1 MRFQPEYPALLLA
14 ILALACALPAAA
26 LHVDPNS
33 TTAPGATPLV
43 LGPDGLERV
52 EFVNTS
58 YTRIDKFTVAH
69 GGRYELT
76 LTDMLFPDALRKL
89 GAAVTSADHKLV
101 DVFGSG
107 NALFDMAPGMY
118 YLSVYAKTFTNDE
131 PGLFGW
137 SLRPTET
144 TAVPVPGALWLFGS
158 GLIGIVGLL
167 RRERIGRTG

>member
-1 MRFQPEYPALLLA
+1 MQYQKKSSALLLA
-14 ILALACALPAAA
+14 ALSLAFALPAAA
-26 LHVDPNS
+26 IHVDPI
-33 TTAPGATPLV
+33 TATPGSTPLV
-43 LGPDGLERV
+43 LDHQGLERV

-76 LTDMLFPDALRKL
+76 LTDLLFPAALRKL

-107 NALFDMAPGMY
+107 NALFDVAPGMY

-144 TAVPVPGALWLFGS
+144 AAVPLPATLWLFGS
-158 GLIGIVGLL
+158 GLIGFVGLA
-167 RRERIGRTG
+167 RRERTVRTW